1 MHATERC
8 FILRRNF
15 LAFWKH
21 KMVVQE
27 TFKEAQ
33 NMPTNNPKE
42 KKARRVFNLV
52 EIFLSKFCQFCRYK

>member
-1 MHATERC
+1 
-8 FILRRNF
+8 
-15 LAFWKH
+15 
-21 KMVVQE
+21 MVVQE

-52 EIFLSKFCQFCRYK
+52 QIFLLKFCQFCRYK